1 MSCVTFIRPF
11 LFCLLFVCVP
21 LESKLKKK
29 CEEVQTFITNP
40 CEFQVFRKKC
50 ADLCNFGQTK
60 LNCGRNKKER
70 KRRIVGGTASKRGEW
85 PWHVSLNFNG
95 KQWCSGAIL
104 SKSYILT
111 AAHCFDPIFTSSNA
125 SHWQVYTGDYLL
137 YEKDLF
143 EKAHD
148 IKRIIKHKEYK
159 LIKNEMQNSSYVIVN
174 NDIAILK
181 LKTHIDL
188 SYTSNEA
195 NICIPDKPA
204 SPDQTCNIVGWG
216 FLKHNGVQP
225 EVLQKAEVPIV
236 SNNVCNEP
244 EAYNKVIK
252 EDYLLCAGYKNGKS
266 DSCNYD
272 SGGSLACLKDGLWHA
287 SGIVSSGFE
296 CARPHFYGL
305 YTNVVNYQEWLLNS
319 ILN

>member
-1 MSCVTFIRPF
+1 MPF
-11 LFCLLFVCVP
+11 FY
-21 LESKLKKK
+21 S
-29 CEEVQTFITNP
+29 
-40 CEFQVFRKKC
+40 
-50 ADLCNFGQTK
+50 
-60 LNCGRNKKER
+60 
-70 KRRIVGGTASKRGEW
+70 
-85 PWHVSLNFNG
+85 
-95 KQWCSGAIL
+95 
-104 SKSYILT
+104 
-111 AAHCFDPIFTSSNA
+111 
-125 SHWQVYTGDYLL
+125 
-137 YEKDLF
+137 
-143 EKAHD
+143 
-148 IKRIIKHKEYK
+148 
-159 LIKNEMQNSSYVIVN
+159 
-174 NDIAILK
+174 AILK

-272 SGGSLACLKDGLWHA
+272 SGGSLACLKDGMLMP
-287 SGIVSSGFE
+287 ISSE
-296 CARPHFYGL
+296 NALRKIALIRAC
-305 YTNVVNYQEWLLNS
+305 QQ
-319 ILN
+319 